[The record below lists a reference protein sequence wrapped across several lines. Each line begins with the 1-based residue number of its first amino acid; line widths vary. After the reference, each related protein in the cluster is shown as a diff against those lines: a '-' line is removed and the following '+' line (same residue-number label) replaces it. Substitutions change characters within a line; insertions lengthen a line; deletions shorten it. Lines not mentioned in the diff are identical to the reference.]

1 MRGKEEPML
10 SKPRLEERAAQPY
23 VAIRRTVK
31 MGGVGRVLPPL
42 LDEVLAWLQAER
54 IRPTGAPFFRYW
66 RTDMDAN
73 QFVVDVGWPIAEPVA
88 GEGAIIGD
96 TLPAGQYTVI
106 LNTGPF
112 DDLFDAYNALHD
124 WAAANDLTWQISADR
139 SWGAR
144 VEHYLTDPAD
154 EPDPQ
159 QWQVEITLLVAAKFV
174 IK

>member
-1 MRGKEEPML
+1 ML
-10 SKPRLEERAAQPY
+10 SEPRLEERSAQPY

-31 MGGVGRVLPPL
+31 MGGLGRLLPPL
-42 LDEVLAWLQAER
+42 LDEVQAWLNAER

-73 QFVVDVGWPIAEPVA
+73 RFVVDVGWPVAEAVA
-88 GEGAIIGD
+88 GEGDLIGD
-96 TLPAGQYTVI
+96 TLPAGQYAVI

-112 DDLFDAYNALHD
+112 DDLFAAYNALHD
-124 WAAANDLTWQISADR
+124 WAAANDLTWQISADKT
-139 SWGAR
+139 WGAR

-159 QWQVEITLLVAAKFV
+159 QWQTEVALLVCCGHGV
-174 IK
+174 DR